1 MILNDK
7 EIRCGLVEML
17 LSRKQKPARIIH
29 ELPIDN
35 GNAIADVV
43 AVYKQLHC
51 YEIKGDGDKVERLQS
66 QGFFYNQT
74 FPKITLVT
82 TEKHLIRALNIAP
95 SFWGI
100 IIAFHHN
107 GQVKM
112 RYIRKAAENINIS
125 KNSALQTLWKE
136 EMMSLMD
143 DYGLH
148 LKKSEMN
155 RTNISR
161 EISLKINKK
170 ELNEKISSLLEKRKS
185 SFIKHINQ
193 M

>member
-1 MILNDK
+1 
-7 EIRCGLVEML
+7 
-17 LSRKQKPARIIH
+17 
-29 ELPIDN
+29 
-35 GNAIADVV
+35 
-43 AVYKQLHC
+43 
-51 YEIKGDGDKVERLQS
+51 
-66 QGFFYNQT
+66 
-74 FPKITLVT
+74 
-82 TEKHLIRALNIAP
+82 
-95 SFWGI
+95 
-100 IIAFHHN
+100 
-107 GQVKM
+107 M

-148 LKKSEMN
+148 LKRSEMN